1 MRYLFRTLAEL
12 YPDLGP
18 HLEQGIAVAIDDV
31 IYSNA
36 WLEPLEPD
44 SEVYILPQIG
54 GGKSAAEPRMRSPV
68 GSNSGS
74 VTSVAGRRSPRI
86 SISKVLL
93 SSMRSTGTN
102 PSATLFLE

>member
-1 MRYLFRTLAEL
+1 LFRTLAEL

-44 SEVYILPQIG
+44 SEAYILPQIG
-54 GGKSAAEPRMRSPV
+54 GGKSAA
-68 GSNSGS
+68 
-74 VTSVAGRRSPRI
+74 
-86 SISKVLL
+86 
-93 SSMRSTGTN
+93 
-102 PSATLFLE
+102 